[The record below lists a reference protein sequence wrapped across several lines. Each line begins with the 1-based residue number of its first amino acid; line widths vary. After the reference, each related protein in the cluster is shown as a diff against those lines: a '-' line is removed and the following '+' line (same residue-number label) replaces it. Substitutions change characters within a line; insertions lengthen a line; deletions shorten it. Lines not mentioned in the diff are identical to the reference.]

1 MGSKFIVIKWLRIFL
16 VLETNYR
23 TTLTYYLFLMKQYN
37 IILLNFKF
45 LEKKNEIGQRKLIQ
59 VCCCCC
65 CCCFGIGNDD
75 DDDDLFLLLTCLSF
89 GC

>member
-1 MGSKFIVIKWLRIFL
+1 MGLKFIVIKRLRIFL

-59 VCCCCC
+59 VR

-75 DDDDLFLLLTCLSF
+75 DDDDLFLLTSLSF